1 MGKLFGGWQFISNL
15 DCHYNGRIVVLW
27 RDDLYKIKLIAMTD
41 QIVTCNRYSWND
53 KGVDKRIFSKIDWI
67 FINDMWLDNMP
78 TCRAILLP
86 EGISD
91 HCPIKV
97 SLAEE
102 NPRRKRSF
110 QYCNTWSHNPQF
122 VDLRSKAVWIKLGD
136 DNTQYFYSVIKHRK
150 LKHSITQLKDRAE
163 EWQNKPNDIARIFV
177 EYYEDLLEKRD
188 DSRTRVN
195 NRVLQ
200 EGTILTIDQQME
212 LLQPYT
218 DKDVKKALFNIDR
231 NKSFG
236 PDGYGSGFFR
246 DAWDIIGT
254 YFTEAVLKFYQNGQ
268 LLKQINSTNIALI
281 PKIEVPEYDLMLF
294 CKGNM
299 SSVNRLMKILNHFS
313 ATTGLI
319 ANMDKSNIF
328 LAGIDDN
335 TKEQLLQRT
344 RFVLGALPMKYLGLP
359 LSSKKWNKMNCH
371 QLVEKITHRVKVTY
385 SRQLSYAGRLQ
396 VIEAVL
402 FSIQSFWSSVFILP
416 QSVLKEVDRI
426 CREYLWGGSVDKVAL
441 LSWEKICQ
449 PKKLGGLNTK
459 GCKEWNIASV
469 GKLIWQLQVNKE
481 SLWVKW
487 VHSIYMK
494 T

>member
-1 MGKLFGGWQFISNL
+1 
-15 DCHYNGRIVVLW
+15 
-27 RDDLYKIKLIAMTD
+27 
-41 QIVTCNRYSWND
+41 
-53 KGVDKRIFSKIDWI
+53 
-67 FINDMWLDNMP
+67 
-78 TCRAILLP
+78 
-86 EGISD
+86 
-91 HCPIKV
+91 
-97 SLAEE
+97 
-102 NPRRKRSF
+102 
-110 QYCNTWSHNPQF
+110 
-122 VDLRSKAVWIKLGD
+122 
-136 DNTQYFYSVIKHRK
+136 
-150 LKHSITQLKDRAE
+150 
-163 EWQNKPNDIARIFV
+163 
-177 EYYEDLLEKRD
+177 
-188 DSRTRVN
+188 
-195 NRVLQ
+195 
-200 EGTILTIDQQME
+200 
-212 LLQPYT
+212 
-218 DKDVKKALFNIDR
+218 
-231 NKSFG
+231 
-236 PDGYGSGFFR
+236 
-246 DAWDIIGT
+246 
-254 YFTEAVLKFYQNGQ
+254 
-268 LLKQINSTNIALI
+268 
-281 PKIEVPEYDLMLF
+281 
-294 CKGNM
+294 M

-344 RFVLGALPMKYLGLP
+344 RFVLGALPIKYLGLP

-426 CREYLWGGSVDKVAL
+426 CREYLWGGSVDKKKRVAL

-449 PKKLGGLNTK
+449 PKKLGGLNIK